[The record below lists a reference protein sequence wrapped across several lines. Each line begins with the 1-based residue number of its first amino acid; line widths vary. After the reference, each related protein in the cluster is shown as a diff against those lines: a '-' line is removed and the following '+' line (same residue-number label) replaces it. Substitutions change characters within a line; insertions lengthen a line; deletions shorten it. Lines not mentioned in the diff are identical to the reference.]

1 MYRAPALEDAI
12 AGTSFVLLALRLE
25 GDGFAAWDEVKRN
38 GWEGCRQRRRLALRR
53 RPDARMAQGEG
64 TELDGGRRPLA
75 EDAHGRF
82 VGQALIPDRGRC

>member
-1 MYRAPALEDAI
+1 LYRAPALEDAI

-53 RPDARMAQGEG
+53 RPDATGSR
-64 TELDGGRRPLA
+64 
-75 EDAHGRF
+75 
-82 VGQALIPDRGRC
+82 

>member
-38 GWEGCRQRRRLALRR
+38 GWEGCRQR
-53 RPDARMAQGEG
+53 
-64 TELDGGRRPLA
+64 
-75 EDAHGRF
+75 
-82 VGQALIPDRGRC
+82 